1 MLHYIISYYVKYTI
15 LHSAFGAERNA
26 HIAAELGLE
35 MNKQIV
41 PLCRRVR
48 KEAPCP
54 RASICVSI
62 SLSLSVSL
70 SLSLSLYLS
79 LSLSIYI
86 YLYCSMYRYIYIYTY
101 TCVYIYI
108 YIYTCANK
116 RVPLG
121 GGCSDTP

>member
-62 SLSLSVSL
+62 SLSLCLPISL
-70 SLSLSLYLS
+70 SLSLSIS
-79 LSLSIYI
+79 LSL
-86 YLYCSMYRYIYIYTY
+86 YIYIFILFY
-101 TCVYIYI
+101 V
-108 YIYTCANK
+108 
-116 RVPLG
+116 
-121 GGCSDTP
+121 